1 MKRRHFIQTSGLS
14 LAAILFS
21 DAVFGSPGS
30 PNGKLINFP
39 DEVSAIVNGQMVK
52 LTGKGKQIWTYRE
65 MIAGLK
71 NTSNSIAVTIQA
83 PGVKLST
90 VTLQW
95 KTPVKTSSDILND
108 QWART
113 KKMGVNT
120 IAFRGIHQG
129 TFYGAD
135 GDCVG
140 LTPKVPWEKNKQ
152 WMELVAKSG
161 TPLFISAQPEA
172 MGTEQRISIKECFK
186 LAAQHLP
193 VGEPLDWMENAV
205 PKKWKLNGKIEMFD
219 WD

>member
-1 MKRRHFIQTSGLS
+1 MLKDAALTVDNWKMHNVSRTNAEIVLNLYKNIRQAAGEMYIIGCNTFSHLSAGLFELNRIGDDTSG
-14 LAAILFS
+14 
-21 DAVFGSPGS
+21 
-30 PNGKLINFP
+30 K
-39 DEVSAIVNGQMVK
+39 E
-52 LTGKGKQIWTYRE
+52 
-65 MIAGLK
+65 
-71 NTSNSIAVTIQA
+71 
-83 PGVKLST
+83 
-90 VTLQW
+90 
-95 KTPVKTSSDILND
+95 
-108 QWART
+108 WART

-120 IAFRGIHQG
+120 TAFRGIHQG